1 MSCSSFYRSLVRM
14 FSVGVLASLL
24 ALPVSARQGKD
35 EMAPAIKTAL
45 EAKDYKVEV
54 TFMTPMK
61 GRSRALTSSYYLAVR
76 NDSIFS
82 CLPYVGEA
90 YSVPYGGGKGL
101 VFDAP
106 IERYEAE
113 PGKKGRMEIQIKTRN
128 EEDSYLYRLTVQPNG
143 SVSVNVQPTR
153 RQPISFSGRME

>member
-1 MSCSSFYRSLVRM
+1 
-14 FSVGVLASLL
+14 
-24 ALPVSARQGKD
+24 
-35 EMAPAIKTAL
+35 
-45 EAKDYKVEV
+45 
-54 TFMTPMK
+54 MTPMK

-106 IERYEAE
+106 IEHYEAE
-113 PGKKGRMEIQIKTRN
+113 PGKKGRMEIQIKIRN

>member
-45 EAKDYKVEV
+45 EAKDYRVEV

-61 GRSRALTSSYYLAVR
+61 GRSRALTSSYYDFLLPALCGRGVQCSLWWWERLGVR
-76 NDSIFS
+76 
-82 CLPYVGEA
+82 
-90 YSVPYGGGKGL
+90 
-101 VFDAP
+101 
-106 IERYEAE
+106 R
-113 PGKKGRMEIQIKTRN
+113 
-128 EEDSYLYRLTVQPNG
+128 SY
-143 SVSVNVQPTR
+143 
-153 RQPISFSGRME
+153 